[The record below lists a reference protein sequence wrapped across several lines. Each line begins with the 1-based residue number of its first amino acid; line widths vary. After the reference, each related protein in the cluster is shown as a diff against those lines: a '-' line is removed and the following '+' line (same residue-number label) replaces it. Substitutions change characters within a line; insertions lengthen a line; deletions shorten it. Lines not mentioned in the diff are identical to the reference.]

1 MQFEGARWRTL
12 FSFDQGLQAMVL
24 GGLVCAGAVAP
35 SMAAAPKAKVK
46 VASADAR
53 PALSATPPALPA
65 GDPVAGF
72 AKSNDERCQECHGV
86 DGHGAGHSN
95 GPEGKFAKL
104 GGQHPAYLI
113 KQIQNFRSG
122 ERKHDVMTVVARH
135 LDDADLVDIV
145 AYFSS
150 QRPMKGDGLGDKP
163 VGRQL
168 FQQGDA
174 TRGIAACAS
183 CHGDKGQG
191 SVVGQVVSPVIGG
204 QEWRYL
210 DKQLREWRTGDR
222 RNSPGGV
229 MNQAMKGLTD
239 DEIQALADYVSGL

>member
-1 MQFEGARWRTL
+1 MQFETWARGPR
-12 FSFDQGLQAMVL
+12 SVSVQGVKS
-24 GGLVCAGAVAP
+24 GLWGLLAWGLIVAP
-35 SMAAAPKAKVK
+35 AIAAPPTAKSKGQGK
-46 VASADAR
+46 VVSQA
-53 PALSATPPALPA
+53 PAVLPK
-65 GDPVAGF
+65 GDPVLGM

-104 GGQHPAYLI
+104 GGQHPEYLI
-113 KQIQNFRSG
+113 KQIRNFQSG

-135 LDDADLVDIV
+135 LEDADLVDIV
-145 AYFSS
+145 AYFAS
-150 QRPMKGDGLGDKP
+150 QRPMQGDGTGDKP

-168 FQQGDA
+168 YQQGDPA
-174 TRGIAACAS
+174 RGVMACAS

-191 SVVGQVVSPVIGG
+191 GLQGGVIGPVIGG

-210 DKQLREWRTGDR
+210 DKQLRDWRSGDR

-229 MNQAMKGLTD
+229 MNQVMKNLTD
-239 DEIQALADYVSGL
+239 DELQALADYVFGL